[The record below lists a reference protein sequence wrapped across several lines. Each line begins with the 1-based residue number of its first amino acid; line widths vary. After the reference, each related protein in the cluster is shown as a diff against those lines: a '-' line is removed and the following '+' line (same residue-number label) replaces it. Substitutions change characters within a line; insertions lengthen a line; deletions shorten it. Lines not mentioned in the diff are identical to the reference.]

1 MTVQL
6 VSSNVF
12 RPKRVKYLPLSE
24 VVCLT
29 GHWEVLRESEVVL
42 IDLRGKLA
50 KAAVFISTNPDKDD
64 RRFLISS
71 VYIGIPSRDG
81 VFPESALIGNAFP
94 RIEISKGEYGI
105 YLKHFVREQFA
116 KFFAH
121 IIACAGI
128 KTLFFKNGVLTPNAV
143 MIFKDNGIKVTK
155 VDV

>member
-12 RPKRVKYLPLSE
+12 RPKRVKYLLLSE

-29 GHWEVLRESEVVL
+29 GHWEVLRESEVML

-50 KAAVFISTNPDKDD
+50 KAAVFVSTNPDKDD
-64 RRFLISS
+64 RRFFIPS
-71 VYIGIPSRDG
+71 VYIGIPNRDG
-81 VFPESALIGNAFP
+81 VFPESALIGAFP
-94 RIEISKGEYGI
+94 RLEMSKGEYGI

-128 KTLFFKNGVLTPNAV
+128 KTLFFKNGALTPNAV
-143 MIFKDNGIKVTK
+143 MIFKDNGIKVIK

>member
-1 MTVQL
+1 M
-6 VSSNVF
+6 
-12 RPKRVKYLPLSE
+12 
-24 VVCLT
+24 T

-42 IDLRGKLA
+42 IDLQGKLA

-64 RRFLISS
+64 RRFFIPS
-71 VYIGIPSRDG
+71 VYIGISNIDG
-81 VFPESALIGNAFP
+81 VFPESALIGAFP
-94 RIEISKGEYGI
+94 RLEMSKGEYGI